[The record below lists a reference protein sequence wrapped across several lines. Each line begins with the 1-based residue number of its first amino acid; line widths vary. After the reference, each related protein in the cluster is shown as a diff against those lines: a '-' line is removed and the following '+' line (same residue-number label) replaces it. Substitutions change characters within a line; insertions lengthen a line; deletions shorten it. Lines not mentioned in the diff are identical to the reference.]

1 MAAGAPHEC
10 EREAGVPRDIV
21 TLYSRGRMLVGAL
34 FPLQARAQRLQ
45 RALSAKRPVVEELPS
60 TMSGAASEA
69 AGAGKH
75 VKPTPADE
83 RSPSPIATHRA
94 EPLLNLVAEDGPAM
108 ETVAV
113 ASMMRVIKAV
123 LERVASQGAARGL
136 SVLVYSFQDNVLQED
151 DGSIRLGNGAAFVLR
166 VSECGRFVRA
176 GLVSRG
182 RAYGDAAY
190 GDALALHRARDRRA
204 GAERGRT
211 AVCQHGA
218 G

>member
-1 MAAGAPHEC
+1 
-10 EREAGVPRDIV
+10 
-21 TLYSRGRMLVGAL
+21 
-34 FPLQARAQRLQ
+34 
-45 RALSAKRPVVEELPS
+45 
-60 TMSGAASEA
+60 MSSAASEA

-108 ETVAV
+108 ESVAV

-151 DGSIRLGNGAAFVLR
+151 DGSIRLGNGAAF
-166 VSECGRFVRA
+166 RA
-176 GLVSRG
+176 
-182 RAYGDAAY
+182 
-190 GDALALHRARDRRA
+190 
-204 GAERGRT
+204 
-211 AVCQHGA
+211 
-218 G
+218 

>member
-1 MAAGAPHEC
+1 M
-10 EREAGVPRDIV
+10 
-21 TLYSRGRMLVGAL
+21 
-34 FPLQARAQRLQ
+34 Q
-45 RALSAKRPVVEELPS
+45 RALSAKRPWSKSFP
-60 TMSGAASEA
+60 MSGAASEA

-83 RSPSPIATHRA
+83 RIPSPIATHRA

-108 ETVAV
+108 ESVAV

-166 VSECGRFVRA
+166 VSECGRFVPA
-176 GLVSRG
+176 DLVSRG
-182 RAYGDAAY
+182 RAYGDAAH

-204 GAERGRT
+204 GAERGRRRSLGVGRR
-211 AVCQHGA
+211 VCGA
-218 G
+218 RGGVEPRHLLLHAARRLPTL

>member
-1 MAAGAPHEC
+1 
-10 EREAGVPRDIV
+10 
-21 TLYSRGRMLVGAL
+21 
-34 FPLQARAQRLQ
+34 
-45 RALSAKRPVVEELPS
+45 
-60 TMSGAASEA
+60 MSGAASEA

-108 ETVAV
+108 ESVAV

-166 VSECGRFVRA
+166 VSECVRFVRA
-176 GLVSRG
+176 DLVSRG
-182 RAYGDAAY
+182 RSYGDAAH

-204 GAERGRT
+204 GAERGRRRSL
-211 AVCQHGA
+211 
-218 G
+218 